1 MNFSRNAN
9 SRIENCK
16 SRKNYLIPNHQWP
29 GIEPETNWASTCFR
43 SPGGLGNVVSHTAAI
58 RKTRL
63 SPMFGVLLAIT
74 VLYLAREIFIPLSL
88 ALLLGF
94 LLSPLVKLLERCH
107 LRRSLAVAAVVVSS
121 LVGVGL
127 VGWVVSQQLVDVFNQ
142 IPAYKDNIR
151 EKLVALSGT
160 HNTSLNKVKNS
171 VQELGKELAASTAEP
186 VANPSPAENQ
196 SKGAATQGRPLPVP
210 VEVVEP
216 PANMLQAARAIVG
229 PLIVPLGTALVVIV
243 FTVFM
248 LLHHADLRNRLIRLT
263 APREL
268 NVMTQALDDATERVS
283 KFLLTQFI
291 VNTTFGVLVATG
303 LYFVG
308 LPNALLWGVLAGLL
322 RFIPYLGTITGGA
335 LPLILALAVF
345 PGWKQPL
352 LVFALYTT
360 IEVVTF
366 NLIEPWAYGART
378 GISPLAILVA
388 AVFWTT
394 LWGPVGLILSTP
406 LTVCVVVLGR
416 YVPQLEF
423 LFVLLGDEPVMPPAA
438 QFYQRLLAM
447 DHREAQTIAVHF
459 LKSNDLL
466 ALYDGVILPALAMAE
481 EDRHKGALEA
491 GREEFIAQSITE
503 FILEVPQISAGFAAE
518 NGTDEGK
525 AATEKPLDIVCLAAA
540 DQADE
545 IVATMLAQ
553 LLEAAGHTVT
563 CLPVTESRSEDER
576 ILHNLDRPIDVVL
589 ISALPPFAL
598 LSARTISKR
607 AHMQYPKAEIVIGLW
622 QFSSDAKKASERLE
636 KIFPDPVVTS
646 LADAIAHIDAGSG
659 APASKHE
666 VPIAV

>member
-1 MNFSRNAN
+1 M
-9 SRIENCK
+9 
-16 SRKNYLIPNHQWP
+16 
-29 GIEPETNWASTCFR
+29 
-43 SPGGLGNVVSHTAAI
+43 VSHIPAA
-58 RKTRL
+58 RRTRL

-94 LLSPLVKLLERCH
+94 LLSPLVRRLERWH
-107 LRRSLAVAAVVVSS
+107 VRRSLAVAMVVVSA
-121 LVGVGL
+121 LFAVGL

-151 EKLVALSGT
+151 DKLAAVSGR
-160 HNTSLNKVKNS
+160 HNPSLNKMKNS
-171 VQELGKELAASTAEP
+171 VQELGRELSASTQDP
-186 VANPSPAENQ
+186 PPSPSPTEDQPKGVAAQ
-196 SKGAATQGRPLPVP
+196 SRPLPVP

-216 PANMLQAARAIVG
+216 PATVLQAARAIVG

-243 FTVFM
+243 FTAFM

-291 VNTTFGVLVATG
+291 VNTSFGVLVAVG
-303 LYFVG
+303 LYFIG
-308 LPNALLWGVLAGLL
+308 LPNALLWGVLAGLF
-322 RFIPYLGTITGGA
+322 RFVPYLGTITGGA

-352 LVFALYTT
+352 LVLGLYTA

-366 NLIEPWAYGART
+366 NVIEPWAYGART

-447 DHREAQTIAVHF
+447 DYREAQAIAVDF
-459 LKSNDLL
+459 LKANDLL
-466 ALYDGVILPALAMAE
+466 ALYDGVIVPALAMAE
-481 EDRHKGALEA
+481 DDRHKGALET
-491 GREEFIAQSITE
+491 GREEYIVQSVTE
-503 FILEVPQISAGFAAE
+503 FILEVPQISEDFAVE
-518 NGTDEGK
+518 NGKEAGK
-525 AATEKPLDIVCLAAA
+525 TPAEKPLDIVCMAAS

-553 LLEAAGHTVT
+553 LLEAAGHRVT
-563 CLPVTESRSEDER
+563 SLPVAESRSEDER
-576 ILHNLDRPIDVVL
+576 VLHALDRPIDVVL

-607 AHMQYPKAEIVIGLW
+607 AHMQYPNSEIIIGLW
-622 QFSSDAKKASERLE
+622 QFSSDAKKAAERLD

-646 LADAIAHIDAGSG
+646 LADAIAHIKAGSG
-659 APASKHE
+659 APEFKRD

>member
-1 MNFSRNAN
+1 
-9 SRIENCK
+9 
-16 SRKNYLIPNHQWP
+16 
-29 GIEPETNWASTCFR
+29 
-43 SPGGLGNVVSHTAAI
+43 VVSHLSTT

-63 SPMFGVLLAIT
+63 SPMLGVLLAIT

-94 LLSPLVKLLERCH
+94 LLSPLVKHLERWH
-107 LRRSLAVAAVVVSS
+107 VRRSLAVALVVVSS
-121 LVGVGL
+121 LAGVGFI
-127 VGWVVSQQLVDVFNQ
+127 GWVVSQQLVDVFNQ

-151 EKLVALSGT
+151 EKLVAVSGGR
-160 HNTSLNKVKNS
+160 NSSLNKVKNS
-171 VQELGKELAASTAEP
+171 VQELGKELSASTQEQPPNPNPADNPPKAVAGQSHPAPIP
-186 VANPSPAENQ
+186 VQ
-196 SKGAATQGRPLPVP
+196 
-210 VEVVEP
+210 VVEP
-216 PANMLQAARAIVG
+216 PATVLQAARAIMG

-291 VNTTFGVLVATG
+291 VNTTFGLLVAAG
-303 LYFVG
+303 LYFIG

-352 LVFALYTT
+352 IVLGLYGS
-360 IEVVTF
+360 IELVTF
-366 NLIEPWAYGART
+366 NLVEPWAYGART
-378 GISPLAILVA
+378 GISPLAIMVA

-423 LFVLLGDEPVMPPAA
+423 LFVLLGDEPAMPPADR
-438 QFYQRLLAM
+438 FYQRLLAM
-447 DHREAQTIAVHF
+447 DQPEAQAIAVEF
-459 LKSNDLL
+459 LKTNDTW
-466 ALYDGVILPALAMAE
+466 ALYDGVIVPALAMAE
-481 EDRHKGALEA
+481 DDRHKGALEA
-491 GREEFIAQSITE
+491 GREEFIVQTITE
-503 FILEVPQISAGFAAE
+503 FVMEVPQISEELAAGNDAAQGRTPA
-518 NGTDEGK
+518 N
-525 AATEKPLDIVCLAAA
+525 KPLQIVLMPAA

-545 IVATMLAQ
+545 MVATMLAQ
-553 LLEAAGHTVT
+553 LLEAAGHSVT
-563 CLPVTESRSEDER
+563 CLPVDQSRLENQS
-576 ILHNLDRPIDVVL
+576 IAHGVDRPVDVVL

-598 LSARTISKR
+598 LSARSLTKR
-607 AHMQYPKAEIVIGLW
+607 AHMQYPNAEIVIGLW
-622 QFSSDAKKASERLE
+622 QFSSDAKKAEERLG

-646 LADAIAHIDAGSG
+646 LAGARAHIEAASG
-659 APASKHE
+659 AHDPESRE
-666 VPIAV
+666 GLPVAV

>member
-1 MNFSRNAN
+1 MVPHIA
-9 SRIENCK
+9 
-16 SRKNYLIPNHQWP
+16 
-29 GIEPETNWASTCFR
+29 TT
-43 SPGGLGNVVSHTAAI
+43 

-63 SPMFGVLLAIT
+63 SPMFGVLLAIA

-94 LLSPLVKLLERCH
+94 LLSPLVKHLERWRI
-107 LRRSLAVAAVVVSS
+107 RRSLAVAAVLVSS

-127 VGWVVSQQLVDVFNQ
+127 VAWVMSQQLVDVFNQ

-151 EKLVALSGT
+151 DKLVALSGR
-160 HNTSLNKVKNS
+160 HNTGLNKVKNS
-171 VQELGKELAASTAEP
+171 VQELGKELAASTLEP
-186 VANPSPAENQ
+186 APNPNSGDTQAKDAPAQ
-196 SKGAATQGRPLPVP
+196 SRPLPIP

-216 PANMLQAARAIVG
+216 PATVLQAARAIAG

-243 FTVFM
+243 FTAFM

-268 NVMTQALDDATERVS
+268 NVMTQALDDATERLS

-291 VNTTFGVLVATG
+291 VNTTFGVLVTTG

-308 LPNALLWGVLAGLL
+308 LPNAILWGVFAGLL

-352 LVFALYTT
+352 LVLGFYTA

-366 NLIEPWAYGART
+366 NLVEPWAYGART
-378 GISPLAILVA
+378 GISSLAILVA

-447 DHREAQTIAVHF
+447 DQREAQAIAVEF
-459 LKSNDLL
+459 LKANDTL
-466 ALYDGVILPALAMAE
+466 ALYDGVVVAALAMAE
-481 EDRHKGALEA
+481 DDRHKGGLDA
-491 GREEFIAQSITE
+491 GREEFIVQSITE
-503 FILEVPQISAGFAAE
+503 FILEVPQISEDFAAE
-518 NGTDEGK
+518 NGKENGK
-525 AATEKPLDIVCLAAA
+525 TPVEKPLDIVCMAAS

-553 LLEAAGHTVT
+553 LLEAAGHTAT
-563 CLPVTESRSEDER
+563 CLPVTESSSENQR
-576 ILHNLDRPIDVVL
+576 IPHKLDRPIDVVL

-607 AHMQYPKAEIVIGLW
+607 AHMQYPNAEIVIGLW
-622 QFSSDAKKASERLE
+622 QFSGDAKKAAERLG

-646 LADAIAHIDAGSG
+646 LADAIAHIEAGRGGQDSESRQG
-659 APASKHE
+659 LP
-666 VPIAV
+666 VAV

>member
-1 MNFSRNAN
+1 M
-9 SRIENCK
+9 
-16 SRKNYLIPNHQWP
+16 
-29 GIEPETNWASTCFR
+29 
-43 SPGGLGNVVSHTAAI
+43 VSHIGAP

-63 SPMFGVLLAIT
+63 SPMLGVLLAIT

-94 LLSPLVKLLERCH
+94 ILSPLVKHLERWH
-107 LRRSLAVAAVVVSS
+107 MRRSLAVAMVVASS
-121 LVGVGL
+121 LVGLGL

-151 EKLVALSGT
+151 DKLVALSAG

-171 VQELGKELAASTAEP
+171 VQELGKELSASTLEP
-186 VANPSPAENQ
+186 PPNPSIADNQ
-196 SKGAATQGRPLPVP
+196 PKGVAAQSRPLPIP

-216 PANMLQAARAIVG
+216 PATVLQAARAIIG

-243 FTVFM
+243 FTAFM
-248 LLHHADLRNRLIRLT
+248 LLHQADLRNRLIRLT

-268 NVMTQALDDATERVS
+268 NVMTQALDEATERVS

-291 VNTTFGVLVATG
+291 VNITFGVLVAAG
-303 LYFVG
+303 LYFIG

-345 PGWKQPL
+345 PGWEQPL
-352 LVFALYTT
+352 LVFGLYTA

-447 DHREAQTIAVHF
+447 DHREAQAIAVDF
-459 LKSNDLL
+459 LKANDPL
-466 ALYDGVILPALAMAE
+466 ALYDGVIVPALAMAE
-481 EDRHKGALEA
+481 DDRHKGALEA
-491 GREEFIAQSITE
+491 GREEFIVQSITE
-503 FILEVPQISAGFAAE
+503 FILEVPQISEDFAVE
-518 NGTDEGK
+518 NGKEAGK
-525 AATEKPLDIVCLAAA
+525 MPAEKPLEIVCIAAA
-540 DQADE
+540 DQADQ
-545 IVATMLAQ
+545 IVGTMLAQ

-563 CLPVTESRSEDER
+563 CLPPAESRSEDER
-576 ILHNLDRPIDVVL
+576 ILHQLDRPIDVVL

-607 AHMQYPKAEIVIGLW
+607 AHMQYPHAEIVIGLW
-622 QFSSDAKKASERLE
+622 QFSSTAKKAGERLD

-646 LADAIAHIDAGSG
+646 LADAIARIEAGSG
-659 APASKHE
+659 AQDPE
-666 VPIAV
+666 PRPGLPMAV

>member
-1 MNFSRNAN
+1 V
-9 SRIENCK
+9 
-16 SRKNYLIPNHQWP
+16 L
-29 GIEPETNWASTCFR
+29 
-43 SPGGLGNVVSHTAAI
+43 
-58 RKTRL
+58 
-63 SPMFGVLLAIT
+63 GVLLAIT

-94 LLSPLVKLLERCH
+94 LLSPLVKHLERWH
-107 LRRSLAVAAVVVSS
+107 LRRSLAVTAIMMAS
-121 LVGVGL
+121 LVGIGL

-151 EKLVALSGT
+151 DKLVALSGR

-171 VQELGKELAASTAEP
+171 VQELGKELSASTLEP
-186 VANPSPAENQ
+186 PSNPSPGNQ
-196 SKGAATQGRPLPVP
+196 PKSNTGEGRPLPVP
-210 VEVVEP
+210 VEIVEP
-216 PANMLQAARAIVG
+216 PATVLQAARAIIG
-229 PLIVPLGTALVVIV
+229 PLLVPLGTALVVIV
-243 FTVFM
+243 FTAF
-248 LLHHADLRNRLIRLT
+248 LLLNQADLRNRLIRLT

-291 VNTTFGVLVATG
+291 VNTTFGVLVAAG
-303 LYFVG
+303 LYLVG

-345 PGWKQPL
+345 PGWMQPL
-352 LVFALYTT
+352 LVFGLYAA
-360 IEVVTF
+360 IELVTF

-447 DHREAQTIAVHF
+447 DQREAQAIAVEF
-459 LKSNDLL
+459 LKANDTL
-466 ALYDGVILPALAMAE
+466 ALYDDVIIPALAMAE
-481 EDRHKGALEA
+481 DDRHKGALEA
-491 GREEFIAQSITE
+491 GREEFIVQSITE
-503 FILEVPQISAGFAAE
+503 FILEVPQISEDFAAE
-518 NGTDEGK
+518 NGKQSD
-525 AATEKPLDIVCLAAA
+525 KPPVERSLDIVCLAAA

-553 LLEAAGHTVT
+553 LLEAAGHRVT
-563 CLPVTESRSEDER
+563 SLAVAESRSESER
-576 ILHNLDRPIDVVL
+576 LSHDVDRPVDVVL

-607 AHMQYPKAEIVIGLW
+607 AHMQYPHAEIVIGLW
-622 QFSSDAKKASERLE
+622 QFSSDAKKAEERLD
-636 KIFPDPVVTS
+636 KVFPDPVVTT
-646 LADAIAHIDAGSG
+646 LADAIAHIHAGG
-659 APASKHE
+659 RAPDPHSRE
-666 VPIAV
+666 SLPIAV

>member
-1 MNFSRNAN
+1 
-9 SRIENCK
+9 
-16 SRKNYLIPNHQWP
+16 
-29 GIEPETNWASTCFR
+29 
-43 SPGGLGNVVSHTAAI
+43 VVSHITAT
-58 RKTRL
+58 RRTRL

-94 LLSPLVKLLERCH
+94 LLSPLVRLLERWH
-107 LRRSLAVAAVVVSS
+107 MRRSLAVAVVVASS
-121 LVGVGL
+121 LLGVGL

-151 EKLVALSGT
+151 DKLVALSGG
-160 HNTSLNKVKNS
+160 HNTGLNKVKNS
-171 VQELGKELAASTAEP
+171 VQELGKELSASTLEP
-186 VANPSPAENQ
+186 PPNPGPADNQPKGVAGQ
-196 SKGAATQGRPLPVP
+196 SRPLPVP

-216 PANMLQAARAIVG
+216 PATVLQAARAIVG
-229 PLIVPLGTALVVIV
+229 PLIAPLGTALVVIV
-243 FTVFM
+243 FTAFM

-268 NVMTQALDDATERVS
+268 NVMTQALDDATARVS

-291 VNTTFGVLVATG
+291 VNTTFGVLVAAG

-322 RFIPYLGTITGGA
+322 RFIPYLGPITGGA

-352 LVFALYTT
+352 LVFGLFTA

-366 NLIEPWAYGART
+366 NVIEPWAYGART

-447 DHREAQTIAVHF
+447 DQREAQAIAVDF
-459 LKSNDLL
+459 LKANDTLS
-466 ALYDGVILPALAMAE
+466 LYDGVIVPALAMAE
-481 EDRHKGALEA
+481 DDRHKGALEA
-491 GREEFIAQSITE
+491 GREEFIVQSITE
-503 FILEVPQISAGFAAE
+503 FILEVPQISEDFANENDKKAGKMPA
-518 NGTDEGK
+518 
-525 AATEKPLDIVCLAAA
+525 EKPLDIVCMAAA

-563 CLPVTESRSEDER
+563 CLPVAESRSEDER
-576 ILHNLDRPIDVVL
+576 ILHELDRPIDVVL

-607 AHMQYPKAEIVIGLW
+607 AHTQYPKAEIVIGLW
-622 QFSSDAKKASERLE
+622 QFSSDAKKAAERLD
-636 KIFPDPVVTS
+636 KIFPDPVVNS
-646 LADAIAHIDAGSG
+646 LADAVAHIEAESG
-659 APASKHE
+659 APESRRGIP
-666 VPIAV
+666 VAV

>member
-1 MNFSRNAN
+1 MIS
-9 SRIENCK
+9 
-16 SRKNYLIPNHQWP
+16 Q
-29 GIEPETNWASTCFR
+29 
-43 SPGGLGNVVSHTAAI
+43 VAAA
-58 RKTRL
+58 RRTRL
-63 SPMFGVLLAIT
+63 SPMFGVLLAIA
-74 VLYLAREIFIPLSL
+74 VLYFAREIFIPLSL

-94 LLSPLVKLLERCH
+94 LLSPLVKILERWH
-107 LRRSLAVAAVVVSS
+107 VRRSLAVAVVMVSS
-121 LVGVGL
+121 LAGVGL

-151 EKLVALSGT
+151 QKLVALSGT
-160 HNTSLNKVKNS
+160 HNTSLNRVKNS
-171 VQELGKELAASTAEP
+171 VQELGKELSASTLEP
-186 VANPSPAENQ
+186 PAKPNPTDNPSRAI
-196 SKGAATQGRPLPVP
+196 GAQGRPLPIP

-216 PANMLQAARAIVG
+216 PATILQAARAIVG
-229 PLIVPLGTALVVIV
+229 PLLVPLGTALVVIM
-243 FTVFM
+243 FTAFM
-248 LLHHADLRNRLIRLT
+248 LLHHSDLRNRLIRLT

-268 NVMTQALDDATERVS
+268 NVLTQALDDATERVS

-291 VNTTFGVLVATG
+291 VNITFGVLVATG
-303 LYFVG
+303 LYLVG

-352 LVFALYTT
+352 LIFGLYTA

-366 NLIEPWAYGART
+366 NVIEPWAYGART

-406 LTVCVVVLGR
+406 LTVCVMVLGR
-416 YVPQLEF
+416 YVPQLDF

-447 DHREAQTIAVHF
+447 DHREAQSIAVDF
-459 LKSNDLL
+459 LKANDTL
-466 ALYDGVILPALAMAE
+466 ALYDGVIVPALAMAE
-481 EDRHKGALEA
+481 DDRHKGALEA
-491 GREEFIAQSITE
+491 GREEFIVQSITE
-503 FILEVPQISAGFAAE
+503 FILEVPQIVEDFATE
-518 NGTDEGK
+518 NGKDAGK
-525 AATEKPLDIVCLAAA
+525 TAAEKPLDIVCMGAS

-545 IVATMLAQ
+545 IVASLLAQ

-563 CLPVTESRSEDER
+563 CLPVAESRSEYER
-576 ILHNLDRPIDVVL
+576 VPQESGRPIDVVL

-607 AHMQYPKAEIVIGLW
+607 AHVQYPNAEIIIGLW
-622 QFSSDAKKASERLE
+622 QFSTDAKQAAERLG

-646 LADAIAHIDAGSG
+646 LADAIAHIEAGSG
-659 APASKHE
+659 TTESKHE

>member
-1 MNFSRNAN
+1 M
-9 SRIENCK
+9 
-16 SRKNYLIPNHQWP
+16 
-29 GIEPETNWASTCFR
+29 
-43 SPGGLGNVVSHTAAI
+43 VSHIAAT
-58 RKTRL
+58 RRTRL
-63 SPMFGVLLAIT
+63 SPMLGVLLAIS
-74 VLYLAREIFIPLSL
+74 VLYLARGIFVPLSL
-88 ALLLGF
+88 ALLFGF
-94 LLSPLVKLLERCH
+94 LLSPLVKRLEH
-107 LRRSLAVAAVVVSS
+107 WHMRRSLAVAVVVVFS

-127 VGWVVSQQLVDVFNQ
+127 IGWVVSQQLVDVFNQ

-151 EKLVALSGT
+151 EKLVALSGRR
-160 HNTSLNKVKNS
+160 NASLNKVKDS
-171 VQELGKELAASTAEP
+171 VQELGKELSATTLGPLSNSITTDNQAKGVAA
-186 VANPSPAENQ
+186 Q
-196 SKGAATQGRPLPVP
+196 SRPRAMP
-210 VEVVEP
+210 VEVVDP
-216 PANMLQAARAIVG
+216 PATVLQAARAIIA

-243 FTVFM
+243 FTAFI
-248 LLHHADLRNRLIRLT
+248 LLHQADLRNRLIRLT
-263 APREL
+263 APREI

-283 KFLLTQFI
+283 KFLLTQFV
-291 VNTTFGVLVATG
+291 VNTTFGILVACG

-352 LVFALYTT
+352 LVLGLYTA

-447 DHREAQTIAVHF
+447 DYREAQAIAVEF
-459 LKSNDLL
+459 LKTNDSL
-466 ALYDGVILPALAMAE
+466 ALYDGVVLPALAMAE
-481 EDRHKGALEA
+481 DDRHKGALEA
-491 GREEFIAQSITE
+491 GREEFIVQSITE
-503 FILEVPQISAGFAAE
+503 FILEVPQLNEDFASESGQEERSARR
-518 NGTDEGK
+518 
-525 AATEKPLDIVCLAAA
+525 EKPLNIVCMAAA

-545 IVATMLAQ
+545 IAATMLAQ

-563 CLPVTESRSEDER
+563 SLPVAESRSEPMESIQR
-576 ILHNLDRPIDVVL
+576 GVDRPIDFVL

-598 LSARTISKR
+598 LSARTVSKR
-607 AHMQYPKAEIVIGLW
+607 AHMQYPKAEIIIGLW
-622 QFSSDAKKASERLE
+622 QFSSDARKAAERLD
-636 KIFPDPVVTS
+636 KVFPDPIVTT
-646 LADAIAHIDAGSG
+646 LADAIAHLEPGSG
-659 APASKHE
+659 TRDPEFKRDL
-666 VPIAV
+666 PLAV

>member
-1 MNFSRNAN
+1 
-9 SRIENCK
+9 
-16 SRKNYLIPNHQWP
+16 
-29 GIEPETNWASTCFR
+29 
-43 SPGGLGNVVSHTAAI
+43 
-58 RKTRL
+58 
-63 SPMFGVLLAIT
+63 MFGVLLAIT

-94 LLSPLVKLLERCH
+94 LLSPLVRRLERWRV
-107 LRRSLAVAAVVVSS
+107 RRSLAVAMVVVSS
-121 LVGVGL
+121 LIAVGL

-151 EKLVALSGT
+151 DKLVALSGR
-160 HNTSLNKVKNS
+160 HNTSLNKVKTS
-171 VQELGKELAASTAEP
+171 VQELGKELSASTQEP
-186 VANPSPAENQ
+186 PPNLSPTDKQPRAVDPQ
-196 SKGAATQGRPLPVP
+196 SQPVPIP
-210 VEVVEP
+210 VEVVESP
-216 PANMLQAARAIVG
+216 PTVLQAARAIVG
-229 PLIVPLGTALVVIV
+229 PLMVPLGTALVVIV
-243 FTVFM
+243 FTAFM

-291 VNTTFGVLVATG
+291 VNTSFGVLVAAG
-303 LYFVG
+303 LYFIG

-352 LVFALYTT
+352 LVFGLYTA

-366 NLIEPWAYGART
+366 NVIEPWAYGART

-447 DHREAQTIAVHF
+447 DYREAQAIAVDF
-459 LKSNDLL
+459 LKANDLL
-466 ALYDGVILPALAMAE
+466 ALYDGVIVPALAMAE
-481 EDRHKGALEA
+481 DDRHKGALEA
-491 GREEFIAQSITE
+491 GREEYIVQSITE
-503 FILEVPQISAGFAAE
+503 FILEVPQISEDFAAE
-518 NGTDEGK
+518 NAKEAGK
-525 AATEKPLDIVCLAAA
+525 TPAEKSLDIVCMAAA

-563 CLPVTESRSEDER
+563 CLPVAESRSEDER
-576 ILHNLDRPIDVVL
+576 ILHGLDRPIDVVL

-607 AHMQYPKAEIVIGLW
+607 AHLQYPNAQIVIGLW
-622 QFSSDAKKASERLE
+622 QFSSDAKKAERLD

-646 LADAIAHIDAGSG
+646 LADAMAHIEAGSG
-659 APASKHE
+659 APESSRE
-666 VPIAV
+666 VPVAV

>member
-1 MNFSRNAN
+1 M
-9 SRIENCK
+9 
-16 SRKNYLIPNHQWP
+16 
-29 GIEPETNWASTCFR
+29 
-43 SPGGLGNVVSHTAAI
+43 
-58 RKTRL
+58 
-63 SPMFGVLLAIT
+63 
-74 VLYLAREIFIPLSL
+74 
-88 ALLLGF
+88 
-94 LLSPLVKLLERCH
+94 
-107 LRRSLAVAAVVVSS
+107 RRSLAVAVVVMSS

-151 EKLVALSGT
+151 DKVVALSGR

-171 VQELGKELAASTAEP
+171 VQELGKELSASTLEP
-186 VANPSPAENQ
+186 SPNPSRRGQSSARTIKRRTPAQN
-196 SKGAATQGRPLPVP
+196 RPLPVP
-210 VEVVEP
+210 VELVEP
-216 PANMLQAARAIVG
+216 PATVLQAARAIVG
-229 PLIVPLGTALVVIV
+229 PLIAPLGTALVVIV
-243 FTVFM
+243 FTAFM

-268 NVMTQALDDATERVS
+268 NVMTQALDDATDRVS

-308 LPNALLWGVLAGLL
+308 LPNALLWGVIAGSL

-352 LVFALYTT
+352 LVFGLFTA

-366 NLIEPWAYGART
+366 NVIEPWAYGART

-447 DHREAQTIAVHF
+447 DHREAQAIAVDF
-459 LKSNDLL
+459 LKANDTL
-466 ALYDGVILPALAMAE
+466 ALYDGVIIPALAMAE
-481 EDRHKGALEA
+481 DDRHKGALDA
-491 GREEFIAQSITE
+491 GREEFIVQSITE
-503 FILEVPQISAGFAAE
+503 FILEVPQISQDLAVEDGQGGWQNASRKVTGYRMHGGGRSSRRDCRHYAGA
-518 NGTDEGK
+518 
-525 AATEKPLDIVCLAAA
+525 
-540 DQADE
+540 
-545 IVATMLAQ
+545 VA
-553 LLEAAGHTVT
+553 
-563 CLPVTESRSEDER
+563 R
-576 ILHNLDRPIDVVL
+576 
-589 ISALPPFAL
+589 
-598 LSARTISKR
+598 
-607 AHMQYPKAEIVIGLW
+607 
-622 QFSSDAKKASERLE
+622 
-636 KIFPDPVVTS
+636 
-646 LADAIAHIDAGSG
+646 GSG
-659 APASKHE
+659 THGDLPSGG
-666 VPIAV
+666 

>member
-1 MNFSRNAN
+1 MVPHIGATR
-9 SRIENCK
+9 R
-16 SRKNYLIPNHQWP
+16 
-29 GIEPETNWASTCFR
+29 
-43 SPGGLGNVVSHTAAI
+43 
-58 RKTRL
+58 TRL

-94 LLSPLVKLLERCH
+94 LLSPLVRHLEH
-107 LRRSLAVAAVVVSS
+107 WHVRRSLAVAIVVVSS
-121 LVGVGL
+121 LVAVGL

-151 EKLVALSGT
+151 DKLVALSGR
-160 HNTSLNKVKNS
+160 HNSSLNKVKNS
-171 VQELGKELAASTAEP
+171 VQELRKELSASTLEP
-186 VANPSPAENQ
+186 PPGASSADTQAKDGPAPS
-196 SKGAATQGRPLPVP
+196 RPLPVP

-216 PANMLQAARAIVG
+216 PATVLQAARAIVG

-243 FTVFM
+243 FTAFM
-248 LLHHADLRNRLIRLT
+248 LLHQADLRTRLIRLT
-263 APREL
+263 APSEL

-291 VNTTFGVLVATG
+291 VNTSFGVLVAAG

-322 RFIPYLGTITGGA
+322 RFVPYLGTITGGA

-352 LVFALYTT
+352 LVFGLFMA

-366 NLIEPWAYGART
+366 NVIEPWAYGART

-394 LWGPVGLILSTP
+394 LWGPVGLLLSTP

-423 LFVLLGDEPVMPPAA
+423 LYVLLGDEPAMPPAA
-438 QFYQRLLAM
+438 HFYQRLLAM
-447 DHREAQTIAVHF
+447 DHRDARTVAVDF
-459 LKSNDLL
+459 LKSSGRVE
-466 ALYDGVILPALAMAE
+466 LYDGVILPALAMAE
-481 EDRHKGALEA
+481 EDRHKGALEP
-491 GREEFIAQSITE
+491 GREEFIVQSINE
-503 FILEVPQISAGFAAE
+503 FILEVPQLSEDLAAE
-518 NGTDEGK
+518 TGK
-525 AATEKPLDIVCLAAA
+525 EQVQPAPRTSHHIVCLAAA

-545 IVATMLAQ
+545 IAATMLAQ
-553 LLEAAGHTVT
+553 LLEINGHTAT
-563 CLPVTESRSEDER
+563 CLPVAESRSEHIGSISSES
-576 ILHNLDRPIDVVL
+576 DRPVDIVF

-598 LSARTISKR
+598 LSARTVSKR
-607 AHMQYPKAEIVIGLW
+607 AHIQYPKAEIVIGLW
-622 QFSSDAKKASERLE
+622 QFSSDVKRAAERLD
-636 KIFPDPVVTS
+636 KIFTDPVVTS
-646 LADAIAHIDAGSG
+646 LADAIGHVDPVG
-659 APASKHE
+659 AAQDHE
-666 VPIAV
+666 PRRDLLMAL

>member
-1 MNFSRNAN
+1 M
-9 SRIENCK
+9 
-16 SRKNYLIPNHQWP
+16 
-29 GIEPETNWASTCFR
+29 
-43 SPGGLGNVVSHTAAI
+43 VSHIPAT

-63 SPMFGVLLAIT
+63 SPMLGVLLAIT

-94 LLSPLVKLLERCH
+94 LLSPLVKLLEGWH
-107 LRRSLAVAAVVVSS
+107 LRRSLAVAVVVVSS
-121 LVGVGL
+121 LVTVGF
-127 VGWVVSQQLVDVFNQ
+127 VGYVVSQQLVDVFNQ

-151 EKLVALSGT
+151 DKLVALSGG
-160 HNTSLNKVKNS
+160 HNPNLSKVKNS
-171 VQELGKELAASTAEP
+171 VQELGKELAASTLEP
-186 VANPSPAENQ
+186 PPNPGPADQ
-196 SKGAATQGRPLPVP
+196 PKGVATQGRPLPIP

-216 PANMLQAARAIVG
+216 PATVLQAARAIIG

-283 KFLLTQFI
+283 KFLLTQFV
-291 VNTTFGVLVATG
+291 VNTTFGVLVAAG

-335 LPLILALAVF
+335 LPLILALALF
-345 PGWKQPL
+345 PSWKQPL
-352 LVFALYTT
+352 LVLGLYLV

-366 NLIEPWAYGART
+366 NVVEPWAYGART

-447 DHREAQTIAVHF
+447 DQREAQAIAVEF
-459 LKSNDLL
+459 LKANDSA
-466 ALYDGVILPALAMAE
+466 ALYDGVIVPALAMAE
-481 EDRHKGALEA
+481 DDRHKCALEA
-491 GREEFIAQSITE
+491 GREEFIVQSITE
-503 FILEVPQISAGFAAE
+503 FILEVPQISEDLATE
-518 NGTDEGK
+518 NGK
-525 AATEKPLDIVCLAAA
+525 AAVKMPAEKALSIVCMAAS

-563 CLPVTESRSEDER
+563 CLPVAASRGEDER
-576 ILHNLDRPIDVVL
+576 IPQKLDRPTNLVL

-607 AHMQYPKAEIVIGLW
+607 AHLQYPAAEVVIGLW
-622 QFSSDAKKASERLE
+622 QFPSDAKKAAERLD

-646 LADAIAHIDAGSG
+646 LADALAHIEAGS
-659 APASKHE
+659 AATEPKRE
-666 VPIAV
+666 VPIEV

>member
-1 MNFSRNAN
+1 M
-9 SRIENCK
+9 
-16 SRKNYLIPNHQWP
+16 
-29 GIEPETNWASTCFR
+29 
-43 SPGGLGNVVSHTAAI
+43 VSHIAAP

-94 LLSPLVKLLERCH
+94 LLSPLVKHLEH
-107 LRRSLAVAAVVVSS
+107 WHVRRSLAVAMVIVSS

-127 VGWVVSQQLVDVFNQ
+127 VGWAVSQQLVDVFNQ

-151 EKLVALSGT
+151 DKLVALSGR
-160 HNTSLNKVKNS
+160 HNPSLNKVKSS
-171 VQELGKELAASTAEP
+171 VQELGKELASPLEP
-186 VANPSPAENQ
+186 PPNPGPADNQ
-196 SKGAATQGRPLPVP
+196 PRAVDPPSRALPIP

-216 PANMLQAARAIVG
+216 PATVLQAARAIIG
-229 PLIVPLGTALVVIV
+229 PLIVPLGMALVVIV
-243 FTVFM
+243 FTAFM

-291 VNTTFGVLVATG
+291 VNTSFGVLVATG

-352 LVFALYTT
+352 LVFGLYTA

-447 DHREAQTIAVHF
+447 DQREAQAIAIDF
-459 LKSNDLL
+459 LKANDTL
-466 ALYDGVILPALAMAE
+466 ALYDGVMVPALAMAE
-481 EDRHKGALEA
+481 EDRHKGALES
-491 GREEFIAQSITE
+491 GREEFMVQSITE
-503 FILEVPQISAGFAAE
+503 FILEVPQIGEDFATE
-518 NGTDEGK
+518 NGKGAGK
-525 AATEKPLDIVCLAAA
+525 IPTEKPLNIVCMAAA

-545 IVATMLAQ
+545 IVSAMLAQ

-563 CLPVTESRSEDER
+563 CLPVAESRSEDER
-576 ILHNLDRPIDVVL
+576 IQHDVDRPIDVVL

-607 AHMQYPKAEIVIGLW
+607 AHTQYPNAEVVIGLW
-622 QFSSDAKKASERLE
+622 QFSSDAKQAADRLE

-646 LADAIAHIDAGSG
+646 LADAIARIEAGSG
-659 APASKHE
+659 ATESNRG
-666 VPIAV
+666 VPTAV

>member
-1 MNFSRNAN
+1 M
-9 SRIENCK
+9 
-16 SRKNYLIPNHQWP
+16 
-29 GIEPETNWASTCFR
+29 
-43 SPGGLGNVVSHTAAI
+43 VSQVAAA
-58 RKTRL
+58 RRTRL
-63 SPMFGVLLAIT
+63 SPMLGVLLAIT
-74 VLYLAREIFIPLSL
+74 VLYLAREVFIPLSL

-94 LLSPLVKLLERCH
+94 LLSPLVKLLERWH
-107 LRRSLAVAAVVVSS
+107 VRHGLAVAVVVVSS

-127 VGWVVSQQLVDVFNQ
+127 VGWAVSQQLVDVFNQ

-151 EKLVALSGT
+151 DKLVALSGR
-160 HNTSLNKVKNS
+160 HNPSLNKVKNS
-171 VQELGKELAASTAEP
+171 VQELGKELSASTLEP
-186 VANPSPAENQ
+186 PANPSSADTQAPADNQ
-196 SKGAATQGRPLPVP
+196 EKDVPAQSRPLPVP

-216 PANMLQAARAIVG
+216 PATVLQAARAIVG

-243 FTVFM
+243 FTAFM

-291 VNTTFGVLVATG
+291 VNTTFGVMVATG
-303 LYFVG
+303 LYLVG

-322 RFIPYLGTITGGA
+322 RFIPYLGTFTGGA

-352 LVFALYTT
+352 LVFGLYTA
-360 IEVVTF
+360 IELVTF
-366 NLIEPWAYGART
+366 NLIEPWAYGSRT

-394 LWGPVGLILSTP
+394 LWGPVGLLLSTP

-447 DHREAQTIAVHF
+447 DYREAQAIAVDF
-459 LKSNDLL
+459 LKANDPLS
-466 ALYDGVILPALAMAE
+466 LYDGVILPALAMAE
-481 EDRHKGALEA
+481 DDRHKGALEA
-491 GREEFIAQSITE
+491 GREEFIVQSITE
-503 FILEVPQISAGFAAE
+503 FILEVPQISEDFATE
-518 NGTDEGK
+518 NGKEADKTP
-525 AATEKPLDIVCLAAA
+525 AEKPLDIVCMAAA

-545 IVATMLAQ
+545 IVTTMLAQ
-553 LLEAAGHTVT
+553 LLEAAGHNVT
-563 CLPVTESRSEDER
+563 CLPVAESRSEDER
-576 ILHNLDRPIDVVL
+576 ILRELDRPIDVVL

-607 AHMQYPKAEIVIGLW
+607 AHMQYPNSEIVIGLW
-622 QFSSDAKKASERLE
+622 QFSSDAKKSAERLD
-636 KIFPDPVVTS
+636 KVFPDPVVTS
-646 LADAIAHIDAGSG
+646 LADAIARIEAGSG
-659 APASKHE
+659 APESRRG
-666 VPIAV
+666 VPLAV